1 MPPTKSSVAWQFFT
15 INADNNKLVCKLC
28 SLSYC
33 KSGSTTT
40 LVNHLKNKHIIEYS
54 EAVAANPVTFQN
66 VRSAVNVVNLITQ
79 PVVPNVSQPILST
92 EAPAKRLKQ
101 MRLTIPGKIN
111 QKAGDDALMNMI
123 ILDMQ
128 PIQIV
133 ENDGFKKY
141 SRILNSDYVLPSRK
155 VLTRMLEEKYEMHSA
170 EAKAKLTFVENIA
183 ITTDI
188 WSSDSQKSFLSATA
202 HFIKDSKL
210 NSLVIATIE
219 LRENHT
225 SQNISNGLKSVLIEW
240 QIFDKV
246 DIVVTDNAPNM
257 KKAITLFLNK
267 KNLSCVAHTLN
278 LVVKNC
284 LDKDKENCE
293 LLIAITKASE

>member
-123 ILDMQ
+123 LLDMQ

-188 WSSDSQKSFLSATA
+188 WSSDSQKSFLSASA

-225 SQNISNGLKSVLIEW
+225 SQSQSVLIEW

-257 KKAITLFLNK
+257 KKAITLF
-267 KNLSCVAHTLN
+267 
-278 LVVKNC
+278 
-284 LDKDKENCE
+284 
-293 LLIAITKASE
+293 